1 MLHMIKENFI
11 KSIGRLFRLLL
22 LVLFFIF
29 VLAALLYFVTGKIY
43 FNFVL
48 LFSVLFAMAISISFL
63 EHKDFFR
70 VGLAFRARDIVCGM
84 IAFAGTAVFYA
95 IFIVMESFINGKNLF
110 PQYLDRI
117 TGNFSRS
124 FLNVLLIPLTEE
136 MLHRGYILG
145 NCFQSLKCWQR
156 SLLSAFIFSLTH
168 WVYMPGTDMYYFL
181 LVNVVSTFVLGFF

>member
-84 IAFAGTAVFYA
+84 IAFAGTAVFCHIYCH
-95 IFIVMESFINGKNLF
+95 GKF
-110 PQYLDRI
+110 Y
-117 TGNFSRS
+117 
-124 FLNVLLIPLTEE
+124 
-136 MLHRGYILG
+136 
-145 NCFQSLKCWQR
+145 
-156 SLLSAFIFSLTH
+156 
-168 WVYMPGTDMYYFL
+168 
-181 LVNVVSTFVLGFF
+181 